1 MSQTFM
7 KEKSVFSL
15 ILSISFPMVI
25 SMMLASLYNIVDSYF
40 VAKIN
45 ENAMTALS
53 LVFPIQ
59 NLVNAVTIGF
69 SIGINAVISYY
80 LGAKE
85 NKKANI
91 GASQGLFLNTIH
103 GILLTIGCILVM
115 PHFLKMFTSNQE
127 VIDLGIR
134 YSNIV
139 FSFSVIISL
148 GMAFEKIFQS
158 VGKMFITMI
167 IMLCGCIANIILD
180 PIMIFGWGFIPA
192 MGIEGAAF
200 ATGIGQ
206 TLSLTMY
213 VVSYIINPFHVEIS
227 PKYLSFNKNIC
238 SKLYSVGIPAGL
250 NIALPSVLISALN
263 GILSLYSQSY
273 VLVLGVYYKLQS
285 FLYLPANG
293 IVQGMR
299 PLIGYNYGAREYKRV
314 KQIYNYSLYLTILI
328 MIVGTVLC
336 WTIPEKL
343 IGMFTKNSETIYAG
357 IIALKIISLGFI
369 ASSISIISSG
379 ALEGLGMGLPSLIIS
394 LLRYFILII
403 PIAFLLSRFIGAEGV
418 WYSFGITE
426 FLSAGM
432 AYFIY
437 NKMTEKNR

>member
-15 ILSISFPMVI
+15 ILSMSFPMVI
-25 SMMLASLYNIVDSYF
+25 SMMVASLYNIVDSYF

-103 GILLTIGCILVM
+103 GILLTIGCILIM

-139 FSFSVIISL
+139 FSFSVVISL
-148 GMAFEKIFQS
+148 GMTFEKIFQS

-206 TLSLTMY
+206 TLSLAMY

-238 SKLYSVGIPAGL
+238 SKLYSIGIPAGL

-314 KQIYNYSLYLTILI
+314 KQIYNYCLYLTIFI

-336 WTIPEKL
+336 WTTPEKL
-343 IGMFTKNSETIYAG
+343 IGMFTKSSETIYAG

-369 ASSISIISSG
+369 VSSISIISSG

>member
-1 MSQTFM
+1 MNQTFM

-15 ILSISFPMVI
+15 ILSMSFPMVI
-25 SMMLASLYNIVDSYF
+25 SMMVASLYNIVDSYF

-69 SIGINAVISYY
+69 SVGINAVISYY

-91 GASQGLFLNTIH
+91 GASQGLFLNAIH

-139 FSFSVIISL
+139 FSFSVVISL
-148 GMAFEKIFQS
+148 GMAFEKIFQA

-180 PIMIFGWGFIPA
+180 PIMIFGWGFIPS

-206 TLSLTMY
+206 TLSLVMY
-213 VVSYIINPFHVEIS
+213 IVSYVINPFHVEIS

-238 SKLYSVGIPAGL
+238 SKLYSIGIPAGL

-314 KQIYNYSLYLTILI
+314 KQIYNYSLYLTIFI
-328 MIVGTVLC
+328 MIIGTVLC

-343 IGMFTKNSETIYAG
+343 IGMFTKNSDTIYAG
-357 IIALKIISLGFI
+357 IIALKIISVGFI
-369 ASSISIISSG
+369 ISSISIISSG

-403 PIAFLLSRFIGAEGV
+403 PIAFLLSCFIGAEGV